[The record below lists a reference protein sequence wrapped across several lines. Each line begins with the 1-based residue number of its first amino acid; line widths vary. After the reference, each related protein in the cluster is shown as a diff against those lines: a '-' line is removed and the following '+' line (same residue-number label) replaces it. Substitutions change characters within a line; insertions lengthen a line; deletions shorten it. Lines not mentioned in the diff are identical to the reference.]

1 MIGQEVIRFET
12 VAVAAVVDVDSDV
25 VVAAVDIDAVV
36 VAAAADDVVVNNWG
50 KSGNGSS

>member
-25 VVAAVDIDAVV
+25 VVAAVV